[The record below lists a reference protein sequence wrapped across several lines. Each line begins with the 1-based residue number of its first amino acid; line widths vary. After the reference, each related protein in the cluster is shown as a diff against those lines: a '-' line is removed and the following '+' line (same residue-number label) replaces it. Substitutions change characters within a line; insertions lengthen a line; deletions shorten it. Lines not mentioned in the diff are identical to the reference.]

1 MKSNPQNT
9 LKSPVCHCG
18 PAESVL
24 YTILTQRLLNTFST
38 VQMHVVRITL
48 SGCKLWKI
56 TRCDAG
62 EKLAP
67 SFCFLWYSRAFFKK
81 LPFIFQMLLSEKAA
95 EEHPWFLQ
103 CLFTCILICL
113 IWFLTSLQTCFTNR
127 HGRELLHVCKEKL
140 VPSFII

>member
-9 LKSPVCHCG
+9 LKSPICHCG

-67 SFCFLWYSRAFFKK
+67 SFCFLWYSRAFFKNCPSYFK
-81 LPFIFQMLLSEKAA
+81 CYSAKRLLKNTLDSCSVY
-95 EEHPWFLQ
+95 LLVY
-103 CLFTCILICL
+103 LFASSD
-113 IWFLTSLQTCFTNR
+113 F
-127 HGRELLHVCKEKL
+127 
-140 VPSFII
+140 